1 MKKRWLQ
8 CVLLIA
14 TCVLAFSVVT
24 AVHAEEHE
32 YKVTDLNS
40 FKQVVETIKSE
51 RNSNALTEATI
62 IFTQDIDF
70 ADTNTETNTTAVGR
84 NYFSGIEGVTL
95 TLTSEGDEPVTLQNL
110 GATFGSTRL
119 TNAGFN
125 TNDQNARFF
134 TGPMILDNIKL
145 QTSERDYFFA
155 QGYPLVITENF
166 KSTSR
171 ISIVGGCLGTNKR
184 IDGTGFPDND
194 GVGTGHGYEEMDKT
208 KNYPTSTHLEIYGG
222 EYVNIIGGGYNSDIT
237 GSFNQTSLS
246 YDGGTYIKI
255 QLDGQ
260 VEGNSWYEV
269 ANIFGGSYVRRN
281 GTSSPSEG
289 TSGKISG
296 DTYVEVVSGVA
307 ANIYGG
313 SNNLVTTAKSNGAII
328 GDSTVIVGTDTADGS
343 EAVCQNVYGGSYY
356 STIGN
361 KNVYY
366 DPDDPWANAKVGGDI
381 DVIINPSTRGRDN
394 SNDPN
399 GNIHGGGDC
408 DIINGTVQLTLNGGS
423 GFDWVFAGG
432 ANSDYEQKTE
442 INNMNKEKNAA
453 SIVINGGTWDEIY
466 SGVHTWVGSVDAN
479 SEQMIY
485 GNVFVQLNEGT
496 VDYFCLSGP
505 MTKIYGDS
513 TLEINGGELG
523 NRTTAIS
530 GYRYTSWSGNTM
542 QYGQVEGKRI
552 LDLKNDSQMKCWQIY
567 AIDEINVNNT
577 EAFIARGTTASGAL
591 QSCGDV
597 NIQEG
602 TLALTGTNNISGDF
616 TIADNGTLALNGT
629 DATIKTPGSVNAA
642 GKASGAGKLL
652 VVAPDASSAS
662 GWIKTDMTPLLPNVG
677 EVYLRSKTTGET
689 ADSGTDAT
697 LLDLANT
704 PAQGRYVEYT
714 TESVATTN
722 SYKHA
727 WRIAQ
732 GQVQEV
738 TWYYEVYYQNPDGT
752 FIKWK
757 NAQGGKAEE
766 NAIVQISRDKFD
778 GEDLGWG
785 EVLGTHYIFDED
797 NPNNR
802 LSATAGTATQANP
815 LKIYYKCRPHTLS
828 YEYDTTAPVDASLPP
843 EEKNHYYSE
852 ENIQPVQPAVVSGYT
867 FNGWQVKSPN
877 GLTLDDDGTF
887 TMPNEDVVLIGSWT
901 KNAPVETISIQPVNV
916 TIYMGGD
923 GYEGTVDE
931 DGQLITDS
939 EQIKKNGFPEPGF
952 LLTLPESLKNL
963 ETGNLYLQYK
973 DENNTYQWKFEKYGK
988 GDHNVY
994 RIVPDGN
1001 TEKRPVR
1008 MQFVKNAGT
1017 ENEEIVD
1024 SDSFEV
1030 EKYINET
1037 LTMKVYGEGIEEHKV
1052 NFVYDEDGDGSVETS
1067 EPTYDIAVQ
1076 NGTLTVRGTTSAV
1089 QTAPVKTEDSF
1100 TATKDKPGITAPANT
1115 TYTINDSD
1123 VQVED
1128 TTGISL
1134 LFDSIIDSN
1143 AGDEN
1148 TTYTDLLKEKVDETL
1163 GSTDESRQYEYKY
1176 LDLVDTHNGNAWVAA
1191 DKAVTVYWPLPERAE
1206 ADADFTLL
1214 HFQNLHRSMS
1224 PMAIT
1229 DKLTDDEYTPEE
1241 IQATVEGNHIVF
1253 EVQPYNNGSG
1263 GFSPFVLVWDN
1274 KDKTDPVNPPD
1285 GGGGTTPTPPDLN
1298 TEDHFSYV
1306 VGYEDGMVKPENAI
1320 TRAEV
1325 ASIFYRLLKDE
1336 VRDENT
1342 TDVSEFSDVS
1352 ASDWYG
1358 TTVATL
1364 SAMDIVRGYEDG
1376 TFRPNAPIT
1385 RAEFAAIATRFFE
1398 ETGAE
1403 YEPGTFDD
1411 VTGDEWFA
1419 DAIADA
1425 VELGLI
1431 GGYPDGTV
1439 RPNNNITRAEACAVV
1454 NRTLG
1459 RIPHVDHLLPADE
1472 MTTWPDNN
1480 PSDWFYADMQEATN
1494 GHEYEWTK
1502 EDGQKVEE
1510 WTEILDK
1517 DWEDR

>member
-1 MKKRWLQ
+1 MYSGRFAA
-8 CVLLIA
+8 ISSGGGINE
-14 TCVLAFSVVT
+14 TSV
-24 AVHAEEHE
+24 
-32 YKVTDLNS
+32 S
-40 FKQVVETIKSE
+40 S
-51 RNSNALTEATI
+51 ATI
-62 IFTQDIDF
+62 QSSNKTYYG
-70 ADTNTETNTTAVGR
+70 TPYR
-84 NYFSGIEGVTL
+84 YY
-95 TLTSEGDEPVTLQNL
+95 
-110 GATFGSTRL
+110 AT
-119 TNAGFN
+119 
-125 TNDQNARFF
+125 
-134 TGPMILDNIKL
+134 
-145 QTSERDYFFA
+145 
-155 QGYPLVITENF
+155 
-166 KSTSR
+166 
-171 ISIVGGCLGTNKR
+171 
-184 IDGTGFPDND
+184 
-194 GVGTGHGYEEMDKT
+194 
-208 KNYPTSTHLEIYGG
+208 
-222 EYVNIIGGGYNSDIT
+222 
-237 GSFNQTSLS
+237 
-246 YDGGTYIKI
+246 
-255 QLDGQ
+255 
-260 VEGNSWYEV
+260 
-269 ANIFGGSYVRRN
+269 
-281 GTSSPSEG
+281 
-289 TSGKISG
+289 
-296 DTYVEVVSGVA
+296 
-307 ANIYGG
+307 
-313 SNNLVTTAKSNGAII
+313 
-328 GDSTVIVGTDTADGS
+328 
-343 EAVCQNVYGGSYY
+343 
-356 STIGN
+356 
-361 KNVYY
+361 
-366 DPDDPWANAKVGGDI
+366 VGGDVNI
-381 DVIINPSTRGRDN
+381 VLGKDGAQDGTCQLTMRSESLAGSLYSVIQGSVNVKINDGTKFGYETENASKDHDFYGMGY
-394 SNDPN
+394 NDIVEGSVNITMN
-399 GNIHGGGDC
+399 GGE
-408 DIINGTVQLTLNGGS
+408 INGELFGLGVTVGNSDGCHKIGRTDDPKEESYYYPKDALTITLNGGKVDNIVW
-423 GFDWVFAGG
+423 FYNIR
-432 ANSDYEQKTE
+432 NSLQSKH
-442 INNMNKEKNAA
+442 IP
-453 SIVINGGTWDEIY
+453 
-466 SGVHTWVGSVDAN
+466 H
-479 SEQMIY
+479 IY
-485 GNVFVQLNEGT
+485 GNVIIN
-496 VDYFCLSGP
+496 
-505 MTKIYGDS
+505 
-513 TLEINGGELG
+513 INGGEVGCVYFG
-523 NRTTAIS
+523 NPEKASPVDVTGYQLPYVNGTMGMELHITGGTFTNVNQSVWAHSLTSVYKGQRIYFENDAPLSLYRIYNAKSNNNGDQADIIVDNTAPVQLKN
-530 GYRYTSWSGNTM
+530 YRYTSSSYIGN
-542 QYGQVEGKRI
+542 Y
-552 LDLKNDSQMKCWQIY
+552 
-567 AIDEINVNNT
+567 
-577 EAFIARGTTASGAL
+577 RGVFYD
-591 QSCGDV
+591 CGDLD
-597 NIQEG
+597 IQSG
-602 TLALTGTNNISGDF
+602 TLILPGQNKILGDFHIGENAKLVTNGVISGTNE
-616 TIADNGTLALNGT
+616 NGFLNVG
-629 DATIKTPGSVNAA
+629 
-642 GKASGAGKLL
+642 GKSTGAGDLL
-652 VVAPDASSAS
+652 VVQSTSLS
-662 GWIKTDMTPLLPNVG
+662 NGKGWLNCESMTPQLPNVG
-677 EVYLRSKTTGET
+677 EVYLRSSTTGET
-689 ADSGTDAT
+689 VPSGSDAT

-714 TESVATTN
+714 TESAATTS

-877 GLTLDDDGTF
+877 GLTLDEDGTF

-901 KNAPVETISIQPVNV
+901 KDAPAETITIQPANV

-923 GYEGTVDE
+923 GYEGTVNE

-973 DENNTYQWKFEKYGK
+973 DENNTYQWKFEKYGE

-1017 ENEEIVD
+1017 DKEVIMD
-1024 SDSFEV
+1024 SDNIDV
-1030 EKYINET
+1030 AKYINET
-1037 LTMKVYGEGIEEHKV
+1037 LTMKVYGEGIESDKV
-1052 NFVYDEDGDGSVETS
+1052 HFVYDTNGDDTLESTEPIYNVSVE
-1067 EPTYDIAVQ
+1067 
-1076 NGTLTVRGTTSAV
+1076 NGQLTVRGTTSAV
-1089 QTAPVKTEDSF
+1089 QTAPVNKEEFF
-1100 TATKDKPGITAPANT
+1100 TATKNQPGITAPEGT
-1115 TYTINDSD
+1115 TYTINGSD
-1123 VQVED
+1123 VKVKD

-1134 LFDSIIDSN
+1134 LFDNIIDSN
-1143 AGDEN
+1143 AGNEN
-1148 TTYTDLLKEKVDETL
+1148 ATYTDLLKAKVDETL
-1163 GSTDESRQYEYKY
+1163 GSADENRQYEYKY

-1191 DKAVTVYWPLPERAE
+1191 NEAVTVYWPLPEGAE

-1214 HFQNLHRSMS
+1214 HFQDLHRSMS
-1224 PMAIT
+1224 PTEIT
-1229 DKLTDDEYTPEE
+1229 NKLTDNAYTPEK
-1241 IQATVEGNHIVF
+1241 IQGTVEDDHIVF
-1253 EVQPYNNGSG
+1253 NVQPYNNGSG
-1263 GFSPFVLVWDN
+1263 GFSPFVLVWDE
-1274 KDKTDPVNPPD
+1274 KDEPTDPVDPPD

-1411 VTGDEWFA
+1411 VSGNEWFA
-1419 DAIADA
+1419 NAIADA

-1510 WTEILDK
+1510 WTKILDK